1 MILVSPI
8 LGSCSNSY
16 APIAPC
22 PCQRRVGGEG
32 YPLAG
37 ASPSYPLKPIPE
49 ADIWRVTLVKRYR
62 AEAMQR
68 AAMRTDQLLED
79 SDPKATVSAS
89 AYSARLRRSRS
100 PL

>member
-1 MILVSPI
+1 MTDRVDNKSWRRGLP
-8 LGSCSNSY
+8 
-16 APIAPC
+16 AP
-22 PCQRRVGGEG
+22 
-32 YPLAG
+32 G